1 MQVSYFEIY
10 NEKIHDLLVS
20 SGNSTIRGQ
29 ATKQVVRLKTCGNVF
44 QAHVLQLF
52 KTDCYFQLR
61 VREHPEL
68 GPYVEGLST

>member
-1 MQVSYFEIY
+1 VQVSYFEIY

-20 SGNSTIRGQ
+20 SGNNASAGNTS
-29 ATKQVVRLKTCGNVF
+29 KQVVSQKETIANSLTIGYF
-44 QAHVLQLF
+44 LTIF
-52 KTDCYFQLR
+52 YFFQLR